1 MSIAFL
7 KKAVVGAAILGA
19 SFSALAVSL
28 DSNVA
33 LGKTVTALPSSV
45 PLNNSLSLLTDGFT
59 PANGTNWAD
68 ATTVSWQG
76 LGVFGGVEIDL
87 GGSFIVSSIT
97 LSHDNN
103 DLYFLTYPNNT
114 GGVGLVPFGPAYN
127 SGGMNTSSMTF
138 ASPITVSKLSFFGFG
153 GDGYY
158 SLGEVTVMGVAVP
171 VPEPEGYAMF
181 LAGLGLIGALARRR
195 QI

>member
-19 SFSALAVSL
+19 SFSAMALSL

-33 LGKTVTALPSSV
+33 LGKTVTALPFSV
-45 PLNNSLSLLTDGFT
+45 PLQNPLSLLTDGVV
-59 PANGTNWAD
+59 PANGTYWAD
-68 ATTVSWQG
+68 ASTVSWQG
-76 LGVFGGVEIDL
+76 GFGGVEIDL
-87 GGSFIVSSIT
+87 GGSFSVSSIT
-97 LSHDNN
+97 VSHDNN
-103 DLYFLTYPNNT
+103 DLYFLTYPNTT
-114 GGVGLVPFGPAYN
+114 GGVGFVPFGPAIN
-127 SGGMNTSSMTF
+127 AGGMNTSSVTF
-138 ASPITVSKLSFFGFG
+138 ASPITVSKLSFFGAG
-153 GDGYY
+153 GDGLY

-195 QI
+195 QN